1 VLQLKI
7 DLHVHSKA
15 SGDGVSSIYEIV
27 KSAKEKQLDGVAITD
42 HDHPL
47 SKEDAILLSDETGFL
62 LIPGI
67 EVTTS
72 SGHLIVLDP
81 RRSFGIN
88 EPFLETVKTAVDD
101 GSVVIIPHPT
111 DPFSHGVGEVAV
123 KSSLTYSLPLEVM
136 NASTLRRYNNSASE
150 LADRL
155 KLAKLGGSDAHWAPI
170 VGDAFTL
177 VESPNN
183 TVEAVLEAVRKG
195 RTQAYGSETHIST
208 TIQSILRK
216 FKKSIKL

>member
-1 VLQLKI
+1 MQLKI

-42 HDHPL
+42 HDLPL
-47 SKEDAILLSDETGFL
+47 SKEDAVLLSDETNFL

-67 EVTTS
+67 EITTS

-81 RRSFGIN
+81 RTSFGAN
-88 EPFLETVKTAVDD
+88 MPFLETVKTAVGD
-101 GSVVIIPHPT
+101 GSAVIIPHPT
-111 DPFSHGVGEVAV
+111 DPFSHGVGEMAV

-155 KLAKLGGSDAHWAPI
+155 NLAKLGGSDAHWAPI
-170 VGDAFTL
+170 VGDAFTI

-183 TVEAVLEAVRKG
+183 TMEAVLDAVKKG
-195 RTQAYGSETHIST
+195 RTRAYGSETQISST
-208 TIQSILRK
+208 LQSALRK
-216 FKKSIKL
+216 LKKRVKL